1 VLGEVVEVIHVSLDA
16 PFVAVLGFVAVL
28 SSSFNV
34 GGGSSDSD
42 GGDESN
48 FVEHFMFILKF
59 ELYLRIKNSSFKTFK
74 PIKSE
79 NFFN

>member
-1 VLGEVVEVIHVSLDA
+1 VPGEVVEVIHVSLDA
-16 PFVAVLGFVAVL
+16 PSVAVLGLSTV
-28 SSSFNV
+28 SSSFKV
-34 GGGSSDSD
+34 GGGSSDND

-59 ELYLRIKNSSFKTFK
+59 ELYLKIKNSSFNTFK